1 MPNFHCKKWSTF
13 LYLNELQVKK
23 KKNFLSFI
31 FLKLKSGL
39 IKLLLAILLLLFS
52 DSRILIQKWR
62 SPKKKKKKS
71 PEICNFFSINFHFF
85 TTYFQRLIWVDI
97 KEFQRIFCHP
107 QIKNEHTTTGTK
119 EGGKKRVFISKG
131 NKIQKPKE
139 NKKA

>member
-62 SPKKKKKKS
+62 SPKKKKKKKS
-71 PEICNFFSINFHFF
+71 RNLQFLFNQFPFLHNIFPTANLSR
-85 TTYFQRLIWVDI
+85 Y
-97 KEFQRIFCHP
+97 QRIS
-107 QIKNEHTTTGTK
+107 KN
-119 EGGKKRVFISKG
+119 ILSSS
-131 NKIQKPKE
+131 
-139 NKKA
+139 NKKWTHHHRNKRGGEKKSFYF